1 MGPTLK
7 DMDVERSF
15 ENARRAVER
24 CRTLAEL
31 SEDEGRTTRTFLTP
45 PMREAHRLV
54 RSWMENAGLTVTLD
68 AIGNLRGSLSGSHRD
83 APRLLIGSHLDTV
96 PGAGA
101 FDGVLGVML
110 AIGLIEA
117 LDGQRP
123 AFGIEIVAFSEEE
136 GVRFGVPFLG
146 SRAFTGTLD
155 RSLLQRQDARGI
167 SVAQAIRDFGL
178 DPGRLDDAE
187 YRSGAFA
194 YVEFHIE
201 QGPVLDSVNLPV
213 GVVEAIAGQTR
224 LEVVFR
230 GKTNHAGTT
239 PMHLRRDALPA
250 ASQWIV
256 EVERE
261 ASGTAGLVA
270 TVGSITAI
278 PGAANVIPGEVRTSL
293 DVRHADDSV
302 RTSAVKHL
310 LDRAQLIAGQRGLEL
325 TRQVRLEQSAV
336 ACDRGLTDVMAR
348 CVEIAGYPI
357 HRMVSGAGHDAM
369 VMASRMPVAMLF
381 IRSPEG
387 ISHDS
392 AESVNIEDVASSL
405 RVGWHFLKEVG
416 LVLFPSS
423 AEEGWLRDQQKDAKQ
438 P

>member
-1 MGPTLK
+1 VGPTLK

-24 CRTLAEL
+24 CRTLATL

-167 SVAQAIRDFGL
+167 TVAQAIRDFGL

-187 YRSGAFA
+187 YRSGALA

-278 PGAANVIPGEVRTSL
+278 PGAANVIPGEVRATL

-348 CVEIAGYPI
+348 GVEIAGYPI

-405 RVGWHFLKEVG
+405 RVGWHFLKEMG
-416 LVLFPSS
+416 LRYASTG
-423 AEEGWLRDQQKDAKQ
+423 AN
-438 P
+438 

>member
-1 MGPTLK
+1 
-7 DMDVERSF
+7 MDVDRSL

-24 CRTLAEL
+24 CRTLAKL
-31 SEDEGRTTRTFLTP
+31 SEDEGRTTRTFLTI

-54 RSWMENAGLTVTLD
+54 RTWMENAGLTVSLD
-68 AIGNLRGSLSGSHRD
+68 AIGNLRGSLPGSRLD
-83 APRLLIGSHLDTV
+83 APRLVMGSHLDTV

-146 SRAFTGTLD
+146 SRAITGTLD
-155 RSLLQRQDARGI
+155 RSLLQRQDDRGI
-167 SVAQAIRDFGL
+167 TVAQAIRDFGL
-178 DPGRLDDAE
+178 DPGRLEEAE
-187 YRSGAFA
+187 YQSGAFG

-278 PGAANVIPGEVRTSL
+278 PGAANVIPGEVRATL

-302 RTSAVKHL
+302 RTSAVNHL
-310 LDRAQLIAGQRGLEL
+310 LDRAQLIAEQRGLEL

-336 ACDRGLTDVMAR
+336 ACDRELTDVMAR

-416 LVLFPSS
+416 FVL
-423 AEEGWLRDQQKDAKQ
+423 
-438 P
+438 

>member
-1 MGPTLK
+1 
-7 DMDVERSF
+7 MDVERSF

-24 CRTLAEL
+24 CRTLAKL

-45 PMREAHRLV
+45 PMREAHGLV
-54 RSWMENAGLTVTLD
+54 RSWMENAGLTVALD
-68 AIGNLRGSLSGSHRD
+68 AIGNLRGSLPGSHHD

-101 FDGVLGVML
+101 FDGVLGIML
-110 AIGLIEA
+110 GIGLIEA

-146 SRAFTGTLD
+146 SRAFTGTMD

-167 SVAQAIRDFGL
+167 TVAQAIRDFGL
-178 DPGRLDDAE
+178 DPGRLDDAR
-187 YRSGAFA
+187 YRSSTFG

-201 QGPVLDSVNLPV
+201 QGPVLDSMSLPV

-270 TVGSITAI
+270 TVGSIAAI
-278 PGAANVIPGEVRTSL
+278 PGAANVIPGEVRATL

-336 ACDRGLTDVMAR
+336 ACDRGLTDIMAR
-348 CVEIAGYPI
+348 CVEMAGFPI

-392 AESVNIEDVASSL
+392 AESVDIEDVASSL

-416 LVLFPSS
+416 SALQFPSS
-423 AEEGWLRDQQKDAKQ
+423 AEEGRLRG
-438 P
+438 